1 MCSHRHPKQ
10 RSQPSG
16 AAPTARPS
24 KGTISSVTRAWSGM
38 TTLKP
43 QQRSTHVLEHAQTH
57 HGIPLHTKDAR
68 NSTSDSAR
76 NSRARHPTRPSKCT
90 ISSTVRAWNGTPTP
104 LTYRITLIRCCQGG
118 LGKGGGRKAS
128 EDVHGEV
135 PRFLPC
141 ILPSTYQVAG
151 KRVYTSCLARK
162 ATKFGHFHFNLNFN
176 IYDAQ

>member
-1 MCSHRHPKQ
+1 
-10 RSQPSG
+10 
-16 AAPTARPS
+16 
-24 KGTISSVTRAWSGM
+24 M
-38 TTLKP
+38 TTYINALPGGIFFSRYPSVALARKNI
-43 QQRSTHVLEHAQTH
+43 QKINWGQTTETNNTQTNK
-57 HGIPLHTKDAR
+57 GSPLLGEE
-68 NSTSDSAR
+68 
-76 NSRARHPTRPSKCT
+76 
-90 ISSTVRAWNGTPTP
+90 V
-104 LTYRITLIRCCQGG
+104 TYRITLIRCCQGG